1 MTGLPQKAHTEYV
14 IKNVRPETA
23 HDEQML
29 VLHAVA
35 YNAQQ
40 KVIKARQTVA
50 WYENKAAFYQER
62 YLPEAKEALAK
73 AVDLAVEAVEA
84 LEAHED
90 GYTGWKRY
98 FLVVSSAGL
107 IHASQNCHT
116 CNKGRSDTQFALLP
130 SMSGLS
136 DMTSLVETCGAALC
150 SVCFPEAPV
159 SWVDAVRLPTS
170 VTLVLFEQG
179 EAAFQAALAAYK
191 AKQAAKAKVECPGSG
206 QPPVAGSRTPVR
218 YGRSTYGTCPA
229 CNGRHPVTN
238 NGRLRKHAAK

>member
-1 MTGLPQKAHTEYV
+1 V

-23 HDEQML
+23 HDEKML
-29 VLHAVA
+29 VLNAAAYSAQMKAVQA
-35 YNAQQ
+35 HKN
-40 KVIKARQTVA
+40 VE
-50 WYENKAAFYQER
+50 WYEKASEYYREHH
-62 YLPEAKEALAK
+62 LPKAQADRDEAIAAWH
-73 AVDLAVEAVEA
+73 ATVEA
-84 LEAHED
+84 LDAHETA
-90 GYTGWKRY
+90 YTGWKRY

-116 CNKGRSDTQFALLP
+116 CNKGRSATQFALLP

-136 DMTSLVETCGAALC
+136 DMSSLVETCGAALC

-179 EAAFQAALAAYK
+179 EAAFQAALAAYRAK
-191 AKQAAKAKVECPGSG
+191 AAAKAKVQCLGSG
-206 QPPVAGSRTPVR
+206 EAPVAGSRTPLR
-218 YGRSTYGTCPA
+218 YGQASYATCPS

-238 NGRLRKHAAK
+238 NGRLRKHSAK

>member
-1 MTGLPQKAHTEYV
+1 M

-29 VLHAVA
+29 VLHAAA
-35 YNAQQ
+35 YNAQMR
-40 KVIKARQTVA
+40 VIQERKSLD
-50 WYENKAAFYQER
+50 WYAKQGAYYQER
-62 YLPEAKEALAK
+62 YVPEVQERLARAIDAADAAIK
-73 AVDLAVEAVEA
+73 A

-90 GYTGWKRY
+90 GYKGWKRY

-116 CNKGRSDTQFALLP
+116 CNKGRSATQFALLP

-136 DMTSLVETCGAALC
+136 DMSSLVETCGAALC
-150 SVCFPEAPV
+150 SVCFPDAPT

-179 EAAFQAALAAYK
+179 EDAFQAALAAYK

-206 QPPVAGSRTPVR
+206 QPPVAGSRTPIR
-218 YGRSTYGTCPA
+218 YGQASYGTCPV
-229 CNGRHPVTN
+229 CGGRHPITN